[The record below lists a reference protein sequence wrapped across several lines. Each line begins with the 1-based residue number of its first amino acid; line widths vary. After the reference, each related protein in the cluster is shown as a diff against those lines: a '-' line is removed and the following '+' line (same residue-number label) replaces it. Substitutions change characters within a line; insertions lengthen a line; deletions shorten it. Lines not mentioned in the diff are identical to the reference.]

1 MFINRTYFYFE
12 YFFNILYFLSE
23 YTRYCLANKT
33 KKMSIEFTED
43 KIGKK
48 VVEDKVGVKVAES
61 INTHKEIC
69 DLYVTECKQK
79 SIEFF
84 DYNDFV
90 EKFIYYSQ
98 TFGITK
104 ITKINKKYLEDS
116 FFSLKFDISK
126 GIEKIHLQSL

>member
-1 MFINRTYFYFE
+1 
-12 YFFNILYFLSE
+12 
-23 YTRYCLANKT
+23 
-33 KKMSIEFTED
+33 MSIEFTED

-48 VVEDKVGVKVAES
+48 VVKYKVGVKVAKS

-79 SIEFF
+79 SIEFV

-90 EKFIYYSQ
+90 EKFISYSQ
-98 TFGITK
+98 TFGMTK

-116 FFSLKFDISK
+116 FFLLKFDISR